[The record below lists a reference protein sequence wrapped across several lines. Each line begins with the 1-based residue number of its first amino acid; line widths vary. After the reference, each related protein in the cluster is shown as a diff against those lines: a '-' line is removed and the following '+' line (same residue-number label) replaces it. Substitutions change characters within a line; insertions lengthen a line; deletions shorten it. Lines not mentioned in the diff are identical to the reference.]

1 MYPIQ
6 RLVDYCVKSAVNA
19 KAQKAICYV
28 YENDGAETWLTRE
41 KVKALEEKGISTVNF
56 QNQPYLISNSEQLK
70 TGIGKLL
77 A

>member
-6 RLVDYCVKSAVNA
+6 RLVDYCVQSAVNA

-28 YENDGAETWLTRE
+28 YENDGAETWLTHE
-41 KVKALEEKGISTVNF
+41 KVKALQGKGISTINF
-56 QNQPYLISNSEQLK
+56 MNQPYLISDPEQLK
-70 TGIGKLL
+70 AGIGKLV